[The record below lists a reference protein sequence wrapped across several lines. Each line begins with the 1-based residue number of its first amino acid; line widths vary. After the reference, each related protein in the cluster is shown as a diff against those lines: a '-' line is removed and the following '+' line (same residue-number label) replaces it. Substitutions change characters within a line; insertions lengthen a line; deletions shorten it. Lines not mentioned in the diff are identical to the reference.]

1 MQQIAE
7 NLNVQS
13 LRATSRRDTPG
24 DGLRPVDSLPRVNGQ
39 GLPALRLRIGVD
51 ARDLLIAE
59 RTGVERMAFH
69 FVERLHLFDDCDFVL
84 FFDGE
89 PPADLAACMRHEVV
103 VEPPRLRLLRK
114 LFDTWMVIQLPRLLR
129 RHRIDAFVSLNTK
142 FPIGAGIPAFA
153 TVHGVE
159 WFFYPE
165 GYRLLERIKQRV
177 WFELCC
183 RFSAGVITFARNS
196 QRDIQHICPSC
207 RAPICVVPEGCDP
220 VFRRL
225 TPDEVAPDLA
235 VRHGLPAPYILSVCS
250 LVPRKNIDGLLRAF
264 ARLVKEHAVP
274 HSLAL
279 VGKSGWKADGLRALA
294 GQLGIGERVRFLGF
308 VPDAEL
314 VQFYNQ
320 AALFVYPSK
329 YEGFGLPL
337 LEAMSCGVPVVTANR
352 GATAEVAGEAA
363 VLIDPFSVTDLA
375 QGMKRAL
382 TDNALRARL
391 IHAGYERVA
400 EHSWTEM
407 TKGIREFILSRM
419 SVSVGRIAEQTPR

>member
-1 MQQIAE
+1 MHQIAE
-7 NLNVQS
+7 NFNAQS
-13 LRATSRRDTPG
+13 LRTTSRQDGPG
-24 DGLRPVDSLPRVNGQ
+24 GGLRPVDSLPRVSGQ
-39 GLPALRLRIGVD
+39 GLPALRPRIGVD

-69 FVERLHLFDDCDFVL
+69 FVERLHLFGDCDFVL
-84 FFDGE
+84 FFDNE
-89 PPADLAACMRHEVV
+89 PPADVAACMRHEVV
-103 VEPPRLRLLRK
+103 VEPRRFGLLRK

-129 RHRIDAFVSLNTK
+129 RHRIDAFISLNTK
-142 FPIGAGIPAFA
+142 FPIGAGIPAYA

-165 GYRLLERIKQRV
+165 GYRLPERIKQRV

-183 RFSAGVITFARNS
+183 RFSAGIITFARNS
-196 QRDIQHICPSC
+196 QRDIQHIRPSC

-220 VFRRL
+220 IFRRL
-225 TPDEVAPDLA
+225 TPDEIVSDLA
-235 VRHGLPAPYILSVCS
+235 ARHGLQAPYILSVCS

-264 ARLVKEHAVP
+264 AKLVKEHAVP

-294 GQLGIGERVRFLGF
+294 RQLGISERVRFLGF
-308 VPDAEL
+308 VADVEL

-320 AALFVYPSK
+320 AVLFVYPSK

-337 LEAMSCGVPVVTANR
+337 LEAMSCGLPVVTSNR
-352 GATAEVAGEAA
+352 SATAEVAGEAA

-375 QGMKRAL
+375 HGMKRAL
-382 TDNALRARL
+382 TDDALRARL
-391 IHAGYERVA
+391 IHAGYERAA

-407 TKGIREFILSRM
+407 AKGIREFILSRM
-419 SVSVGRIAEQTPR
+419 LVSAGRISEQTPH